1 MSGFFVDK
9 WLIPA
14 DSVTVTPMEKPVS
27 FEEAMGHML
36 RDLYVTPVSFKED
49 VESDKAYTLKDLNG
63 APEFI
68 KTVKDWGEFDEFIK
82 SSKFEDNVGYI
93 ILKSDS
99 GQYFGRIGSSWI
111 DISESYKDFIKE
123 NK

>member
-14 DSVTVTPMEKPVS
+14 DSITVTPMEKPVS
-27 FEEAMGHML
+27 FKEVMGKQGSFEEA
-36 RDLYVTPVSFKED
+36 
-49 VESDKAYTLKDLNG
+49 VESDNVYTLKDLNG

-68 KTVKDWGEFDEFIK
+68 KTVKNWDEFDEFIK
-82 SSKFEDNVGYI
+82 SSKFKDDVGYI

-99 GQYFGRIGSSWI
+99 GQYFGRSGSNWI
-111 DISESYKDFIKE
+111 DISESYRDFIKE

>member
-1 MSGFFVDK
+1 MSKWYDN
-9 WLIPA
+9 WLIPE
-14 DSVTVTPMEKPVS
+14 DSITVVPMKEPVRFDEAMGKQVS
-27 FEEAMGHML
+27 FEEAM
-36 RDLYVTPVSFKED
+36 
-49 VESDKAYTLKDLNG
+49 ESDNAYTLKDLNG

-68 KTVKDWGEFDEFIK
+68 KTVKDWDEFNEFIL

-99 GQYFGRIGSSWI
+99 GQYFGRSGLMWI
-111 DISESYKDFIKE
+111 DISESYRDFIKE